1 MNILIKA
8 LFLLCVNALVL
19 FATFDEDIANIAEEI
34 AENLKLSTDKPL
46 FVTTLS
52 EDKQYMLPLEPVFNK
67 LKTSLKPYVSDIRFK
82 NPQGSEVATLAGI
95 IRGGTSLGME
105 EMTVDS
111 LILTGSYFL
120 MDQSLDRVN
129 CVLNIQDIRA
139 VKLYQSEE
147 FTIHANDCPPAIQ
160 RAIFN
165 KLLNKESYGE
175 IEYKG
180 YVIDK
185 LERLFNS
192 GDNDLLLPPAV
203 YSFVNRHPYAI
214 QYQVNALKEILTLKY
229 GVSFSQDSNNKIVIP
244 ADGSLIFIRDGKER
258 PLQKIIDGE
267 PLYSNDFSSQ
277 CSSYFYMS
285 SSMENSGKTKKME
298 EKKFSTSN
306 EVKIRDKIFETFNYY
321 YPALFNPFDYEKL
334 NTIFFDKKE
343 PSILVGIVNSSDP
356 TTGKEIVTYRWQ
368 TKQAWLD
375 HLKKL
380 VEVDHRTFEIKTSVM
395 KVFNDDLD
403 ANRYWAIVRQN
414 WKTKDSFGKTIY
426 QDDGFLFVNFDFTA
440 DKVLKDFKIYYRLWF
455 FEYQYDD
462 LELGIKRYE
471 KLEKDITDH
480 FKNGIKSGLSDNL
493 KNAMCSY
500 LIGQIRKGGGGLKV
514 K

>member
-1 MNILIKA
+1 
-8 LFLLCVNALVL
+8 
-19 FATFDEDIANIAEEI
+19 
-34 AENLKLSTDKPL
+34 
-46 FVTTLS
+46 
-52 EDKQYMLPLEPVFNK
+52 
-67 LKTSLKPYVSDIRFK
+67 
-82 NPQGSEVATLAGI
+82 
-95 IRGGTSLGME
+95 
-105 EMTVDS
+105 
-111 LILTGSYFL
+111 
-120 MDQSLDRVN
+120 
-129 CVLNIQDIRA
+129 
-139 VKLYQSEE
+139 
-147 FTIHANDCPPAIQ
+147 
-160 RAIFN
+160 
-165 KLLNKESYGE
+165 
-175 IEYKG
+175 
-180 YVIDK
+180 
-185 LERLFNS
+185 
-192 GDNDLLLPPAV
+192 
-203 YSFVNRHPYAI
+203 
-214 QYQVNALKEILTLKY
+214 
-229 GVSFSQDSNNKIVIP
+229 
-244 ADGSLIFIRDGKER
+244 
-258 PLQKIIDGE
+258 
-267 PLYSNDFSSQ
+267 
-277 CSSYFYMS
+277 
-285 SSMENSGKTKKME
+285 MENSGKTKKME

-306 EVKIRDKIFETFNYY
+306 EVKIRDKIFETFNIY
-321 YPALFNPFDYEKL
+321 YPAIFNPFDYEKL